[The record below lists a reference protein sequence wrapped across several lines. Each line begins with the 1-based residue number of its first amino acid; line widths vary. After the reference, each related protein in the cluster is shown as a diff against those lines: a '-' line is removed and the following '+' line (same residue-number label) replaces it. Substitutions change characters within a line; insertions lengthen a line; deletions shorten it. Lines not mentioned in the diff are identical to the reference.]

1 MQIFPIVG
9 GSILSHDHFQGGNHE
24 FTMAKAPV
32 IKEYVIPGYEDV
44 RAGMVKWPMSVI
56 RLQCKRQRTSDQRS

>member
-1 MQIFPIVG
+1 
-9 GSILSHDHFQGGNHE
+9 
-24 FTMAKAPV
+24 MAKAPV

-56 RLQCKRQRTSDQRS
+56 RLNAKEPERLINLAMHRY